1 MDTNTVFLSII
12 LIIIICIVLLVRH
25 ASKED
30 AALREDAQ
38 KKANELQ
45 MSVTLVLTANLN
57 YRFVVG
63 DSRILTD
70 EIPLFTAYPM
80 TSSRSS

>member
-1 MDTNTVFLSII
+1 MDTNTVFFSIM
-12 LIIIICIVLLVRH
+12 LIIIICIVLLARH

-38 KKANELQ
+38 KKANELK
-45 MSVTLVLTANLN
+45 MPVTLVLMANLN
-57 YRFVVG
+57 HRFVIG
-63 DSRILTD
+63 DSRILPN

-80 TSSRSS
+80 P